1 MNTGTISSRICDMGL
16 DIQKIFKKI
25 AKLENAN
32 KNLNQSLDEEIQKRH
47 QLEKKLISIND
58 CCNCQIE
65 NLNKKIENSDQD

>member
-32 KNLNQSLDEEIQKRH
+32 KNLNQSLDEEIEKRH
-47 QLEKKLISIND
+47 QLEKKLYHPHT
-58 CCNCQIE
+58 C
-65 NLNKKIENSDQD
+65 